1 MRRAARVSPLLWRF
15 WYGRGASGANPPR
28 FAVGTATMKVAI
40 LNEKYHPHVSGG
52 AEKSV
57 KILVDA
63 LAGRGAEPE
72 VVTSSPDPAGRTD
85 RVDGIRVHYL
95 AARNFFWPFDG
106 KERGRWKMWLYHAR
120 DAVNLPMAGAVARA
134 LDGMGADLVHTNNLS
149 GLGLLAWRAA
159 KARSLPVVHTLR
171 DHFLMCPFS
180 ARYRNGRICGRTCP
194 GCVPFA
200 LGARRLSRSVDA
212 VVGNSRDILDRH
224 LRAGYFAPAA
234 RRAVV
239 YNASRI
245 RAADGAAEPRPD
257 VVTLAFL
264 GRVAP
269 EKGIES
275 LLESTRRLPL
285 GGWALLIAG
294 DGKDA
299 YVSHLKSRF
308 DAPGIRWLGWVE
320 PRRVYR
326 DADWVVVPSLWHE
339 PLPRVILEAHACG
352 VPVVASDRGGNPEVV
367 RHGETGL
374 LYDPGE
380 AGALASALARAV
392 AGEPSAAVLAGA
404 CRAAGAQFRPD
415 RLAER
420 YLEIYRQALA
430 DARRPT

>member
-1 MRRAARVSPLLWRF
+1 MAA
-15 WYGRGASGANPPR
+15 
-28 FAVGTATMKVAI
+28 MKVAI
-40 LNEKYHPHVSGG
+40 LNEKYRPYVSGG

-57 KILVDA
+57 EILAGA
-63 LAGRGAEPE
+63 LAGLGVVPE
-72 VVTSSPDPAGRTD
+72 VVTPCPGSAGRTE

-106 KERGRWKMWLYHAR
+106 RDRARWRMLLYHAR
-120 DAVNLPMAGAVARA
+120 DALNLPMARAVARA
-134 LDGMGADLVHTNNLS
+134 LDGMRADLVHTNNLS

-180 ARYRNGRICGRTCP
+180 ARYRSGRNCGRTCP
-194 GCVPFA
+194 ECVPFA

-234 RRAVV
+234 QRAVV

-245 RAADGAAEPRPD
+245 RAEDTAAEPPRPG

-269 EKGIES
+269 EKGIEQ
-275 LLESTRRLPL
+275 LLEATRLLPP

-299 YVSHLKSRF
+299 CVARLKSRF
-308 DAPGIRWLGWVE
+308 AAPAIRWLGWVE

-339 PLPRVILEAHACG
+339 PLPRVVLEAHACG

-380 AGALASALARAV
+380 AGALASVLARVV
-392 AGEPSAAVLAGA
+392 AGEPPAGALAGA
-404 CRAAGAQFRPD
+404 CRAAGARFRSE

-420 YLEIYRQALA
+420 YRAIYRQAL
-430 DARRPT
+430 DSARRPA

>member
-1 MRRAARVSPLLWRF
+1 
-15 WYGRGASGANPPR
+15 
-28 FAVGTATMKVAI
+28 MKVAI
-40 LNEKYHPHVSGG
+40 LNEKYSPYVSGG
-52 AEKSV
+52 AKKSV
-57 KILVDA
+57 EILAGA
-63 LAGRGAEPE
+63 LAGRGVEPE
-72 VVTSSPDPAGRTD
+72 VVTLCSDSAGRTE

-106 KERGRWKMWLYHAR
+106 RDRARWKMWLYHAR
-120 DAVNLPMAGAVARA
+120 DALNLPMARTVARA
-134 LDGMGADLVHTNNLS
+134 LGGMRADLVHTNNLS
-149 GLGLLAWRAA
+149 GLGLLVWRAA

-171 DHFLMCPFS
+171 NHFLMCPFS
-180 ARYRNGRICGRTCP
+180 ARYRNGRNCGRTCL

-234 RRAVV
+234 QRAVV

-245 RAADGAAEPRPD
+245 RAEDTAAEPARPGTG
-257 VVTLAFL
+257 VVTLVFL

-269 EKGIES
+269 EKGIER
-275 LLESTRRLPL
+275 LLEATRLLPPD
-285 GGWALLIAG
+285 GWALLIAG

-308 DAPGIRWLGWVE
+308 DAPAIRWLGWVE

-326 DADWVVVPSLWHE
+326 DADWVMVPSLWHE

-352 VPVVASDRGGNPEVV
+352 VPVVASDRGGNPEIV

-380 AGALASALARAV
+380 TGALASALARVV
-392 AGEPSAAVLAGA
+392 AGEPPAGALAGA
-404 CRAAGAQFRPD
+404 CRAAGARFRSD
-415 RLAER
+415 HLAER
-420 YLEIYRQALA
+420 YLAIYRKALGA
-430 DARRPT
+430 ARRSA